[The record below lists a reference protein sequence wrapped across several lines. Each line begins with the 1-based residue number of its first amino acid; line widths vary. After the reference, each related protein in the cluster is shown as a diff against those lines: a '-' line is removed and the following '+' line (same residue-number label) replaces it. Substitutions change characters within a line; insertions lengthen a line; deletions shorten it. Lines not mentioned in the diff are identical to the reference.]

1 MVIMRL
7 FPLFL
12 HPVIAPLLPSY
23 WHIQRIKARIVAIVA
38 PIIRERQSSEKS
50 AGEKPEDVL
59 QWYIDLAKGE
69 EAQPENIATRYIYA
83 MLGSL
88 FSVSG
93 AIKDTL
99 YEICARPEYV
109 SPLREEISAAVKE
122 DGGWTKSTP
131 GKLMKLDGFMR
142 EVQRVNPPSA
152 RKFLFPS
159 LPSFFPLSHSPTLVQ
174 V

>member
-12 HPVIAPLLPSY
+12 HPVIARLLPSY

-38 PIIRERQSSEKS
+38 PMIRDRQSSEKS
-50 AGEKPEDVL
+50 ADEKPEDVL

-69 EAQPENIATRYIYA
+69 ETHPENIATRYIYA

-99 YEICARPEYV
+99 YEICERPEYV
-109 SPLREEISAAVKE
+109 APLREEI
-122 DGGWTKSTP
+122 
-131 GKLMKLDGFMR
+131 
-142 EVQRVNPPSA
+142 
-152 RKFLFPS
+152 
-159 LPSFFPLSHSPTLVQ
+159 
-174 V
+174 